1 MPKKSTK
8 RSNTNS
14 QNADSSEFMQ
24 KLQGWKAF
32 EEFVSTLYENDDEAI
47 IERNKIDID
56 KTGARRET
64 DVKITHHK
72 ALHSYVTL
80 VECKRW
86 KYKVT
91 RNRVDVLAASMEALN
106 AQKGA
111 IFTTKGYEAGAKAY
125 AAGKGIDIFLVRDLT
140 DEEWGLPGR
149 NIHFYQRYWNGS
161 YVQQGLNGE
170 VKRSNPEEQS
180 PICFSMPIT
189 PESLTDSRFD
199 LYSLDGERGPNLVSI
214 MKKGHLQ
221 ILRHLTSR
229 FGLQNDGK
237 DMVVFITM
245 VGKFDFQNAKHRQ
258 LRLSEGSIEISDL
271 PFAFNARM
279 SQKELKVDRGAS
291 VDMAVAL
298 ENYLTLT
305 KHSVVKRKEEEKSSL
320 KKMANRSPE
329 PEEAVLENGSVLD
342 IFLSIHVP
350 VDANYINAIVSS
362 VAEVQLKLTT
372 NQQQVNFEIEVKR
385 PSIAILRG

>member
-1 MPKKSTK
+1 MAKKSTK
-8 RSNTNS
+8 QSDKNG
-14 QNADSSEFMQ
+14 QDADSSEFMQ

-32 EEFVSTLYENDDEAI
+32 EEFVSTLYEGDDDAI

-64 DVKITHHK
+64 DVKITHYK

-149 NIHFYQRYWNGS
+149 KVHFYQRFWNGS

-170 VKRSNPEEQS
+170 IKRFSPEEQNAIS
-180 PICFSMPIT
+180 FSMPIT
-189 PESLTDSRFD
+189 PESLSDSKFD
-199 LYSLDGERGPNLVSI
+199 LYSLEGERGPNLVSV
-214 MKKGHLQ
+214 MEKGHLQ
-221 ILRHLTSR
+221 VLRHLTSR
-229 FGLQNDGK
+229 FGLLNDGN
-237 DMVVFITM
+237 DTSVFITM
-245 VGKFDFQNAKHRQ
+245 VGKFDFKNAKHR
-258 LRLSEGSIEISDL
+258 RLKLAEGLIEISDL
-271 PFAFNARM
+271 PFAFNARLD
-279 SQKELKVDRGAS
+279 QKELKIDRGAS

-298 ENYLTLT
+298 ENFLTLT

-320 KKMANRSPE
+320 RRMANRAPE
-329 PEEAVLENGSVLD
+329 PERAILENGSVMD
-342 IFLSIHVP
+342 VFLSIFVP
-350 VDANYINAIVSS
+350 VDANNINAIVSS
-362 VAEVQLKLTT
+362 VA
-372 NQQQVNFEIEVKR
+372 QVNLKVTTTGQQSDVQVVVER
-385 PSIAILRG
+385 PSIAIL